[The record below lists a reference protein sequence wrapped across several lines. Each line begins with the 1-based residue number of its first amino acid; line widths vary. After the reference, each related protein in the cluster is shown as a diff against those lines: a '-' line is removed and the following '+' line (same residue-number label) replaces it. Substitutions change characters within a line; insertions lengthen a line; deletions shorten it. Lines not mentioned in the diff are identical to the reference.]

1 MVAWVAQVAMGAPEV
16 DWEEVGTAA
25 KAVATAARV
34 AVGVETEDPVETA
47 VETEAPEAAAM
58 VAAVTAPQR
67 SSRGSRPCDFG
78 WSH

>member
-25 KAVATAARV
+25 KAVARAARV
-34 AVGVETEDPVETA
+34 AVGVETEDPVETV
-47 VETEAPEAAAM
+47 VETEAPEAAAT

>member
-1 MVAWVAQVAMGAPEV
+1 MGALEV

-25 KAVATAARV
+25 KAVARAARV
-34 AVGVETEDPVETA
+34 AVGVETEDPVETV
-47 VETEAPEAAAM
+47 VETEAPEAAAT

>member
-25 KAVATAARV
+25 KAVARAARV
-34 AVGVETEDPVETA
+34 AVGVETEDPVETV
-47 VETEAPEAAAM
+47 VETEAPEAAAT

-78 WSH
+78 GSH

>member
-25 KAVATAARV
+25 KAVARAARV
-34 AVGVETEDPVETA
+34 AVGVETEDPVETV
-47 VETEAPEAAAM
+47 VETEAPEAAAT

-67 SSRGSRPCDFG
+67 SSRGSRPCDVG